1 MLQGY
6 GGPFSD
12 KHVSENSSILD
23 KLMSCDINLV
33 DRGFNIQDS
42 VTLQCPD
49 ILIPAFTK
57 KSLSY
62 LHLTL
67 KAQEKLHVRIH
78 VEGVIGLLCEI
89 QQNKS

>member
-6 GGPFSD
+6 GGPVSD

-57 KSLSY
+57 KKVSAIS
-62 LHLTL
+62 T
-67 KAQEKLHVRIH
+67 
-78 VEGVIGLLCEI
+78 
-89 QQNKS
+89 